1 MTPPDWGLH
10 LAAQLDELRADGSVV
25 EVIAPGD
32 DADRMFGPN
41 AMDPSLR
48 PAAARAGYD
57 QGTALAELISEAW
70 R

>member
-1 MTPPDWGLH
+1 
-10 LAAQLDELRADGSVV
+10 VV